1 MADNRESI
9 MDAKFGCLQII
20 AQAGRDP
27 ELNYGQGRRYS
38 VPPDVSLFM
47 DEIDGPVK
55 INDNVGSAYLAS
67 FSRGPTIIAKFQGV
81 ELTMD
86 AHDAQ
91 VFAHIFDKM
100 QWR

>member
-1 MADNRESI
+1 MAYNRESI

-20 AQAGRDP
+20 AQAGCDP
-27 ELNYGQGRRYS
+27 KLNYGQGRKYL

-55 INDNVGSAYLAS
+55 INDNVGSAYLAYGC
-67 FSRGPTIIAKFQGV
+67 RGPTIIAEFQGV

-86 AHDAQ
+86 AYDAQ
-91 VFAHIFDKM
+91 VFAHMFDKM